1 MDPLKAGA
9 HMSSAGGYAEAVK
22 RVKDIGGN
30 CLQLFSTSPRGWKT
44 ADISEEE
51 SQQFRRTAE
60 ELAVSPVY
68 FHASYLINLAGSEE
82 NQQKSVNSLT
92 AELQTAGRCG
102 IRGSVIHLGSFLK
115 DKKSKDGKGEDDTKY
130 DPKKYQGLVKNIKTI
145 LGDTPEDTLFIIEN
159 MGTRKIGRT
168 LEEIALIVEETANPR
183 VRVCLDT
190 CHLHAAGYDISGPDK
205 LSAFLEKFDQL
216 IGLDRLEVIH
226 INDSRD
232 PFGSLRDRHEN
243 LGEGEIEEE
252 VFQALLC
259 DPQTAGLPFILETP
273 GFGGGGPDAKNL
285 DRLIGY
291 RQ

>member
-1 MDPLKAGA
+1 MDSLKVGA

-22 RVKDIGGN
+22 RVTDIGGN

-51 SQQFRRTAE
+51 SRRFGRTAE

-82 NQQKSVNSLT
+82 NQRKSVHSLA

-115 DKKSKDGKGEDDTKY
+115 DKKSDEEDENGTKY

-145 LGDTPEDTLFIIEN
+145 LRDTPEDTLFIIEN

-168 LEEIALIVEETANPR
+168 LEEIALIVEEIDDPR

-190 CHLHAAGYDISGPDK
+190 CHLHAAGYDISGLDK
-205 LSAFLEKFDQL
+205 LSSFLEKFDQL
-216 IGLDRLEVIH
+216 IGLDRLELIH

-243 LGEGEIEEE
+243 LGEGEIDEE
-252 VFQALLC
+252 VFQALLN
-259 DPQTAGLPFILETP
+259 DPYTAELPFILETP

-285 DRLIGY
+285 DRLVGY